1 MSEFLSQDEVDSLLK
16 GVTGETDDD
25 LDHQEAVPGEVR
37 SYNMAS
43 QERIVRGRM
52 PTMEIINERFARL
65 FRIGLFNF
73 IRRTPEISV
82 GPVRV
87 LKFGEFIR
95 NLHVPTNLNIIQAK
109 PLRGNGLFVFD
120 PNLAFLVVD
129 NMFGGDGRFHTRVE
143 GREFTQTEQRII
155 LKLLEVVFETYGK
168 SWEAVYPLEFEFVRS
183 EMNPQFANIATPNE
197 VVIVT
202 TFDIELGGNGGAL
215 HICMPYSMLEPV
227 KDLLYSTMQGE
238 HLAVDKRWLQLLSR
252 QVQSANIELVAT
264 LGQADM
270 TFEQV
275 LKIRS
280 GDIIPLEVGESIFA
294 SVDGVPVMECKYGAF
309 NNQYALKVEKMLSTN
324 EGEGHA

>member
-25 LDHQEAVPGEVR
+25 LDHQEVAPGEVR
-37 SYNMAS
+37 SYNLAS

-95 NLHVPTNLNIIQAK
+95 NLHVPTNLNLIQAK

-120 PNLAFLVVD
+120 PNLVFLVVD

-155 LKLLEVVFETYGK
+155 QKLLGVADVTATNYLQEL
-168 SWEAVYPLEFEFVRS
+168 AAMAARS
-183 EMNPQFANIATPNE
+183 TFACPIPCSNRSRICSIAPCKANIWQSINVGCNCFPSRCNLPTSNWLPR
-197 VVIVT
+197 
-202 TFDIELGGNGGAL
+202 
-215 HICMPYSMLEPV
+215 SV
-227 KDLLYSTMQGE
+227 KPT
-238 HLAVDKRWLQLLSR
+238 
-252 QVQSANIELVAT
+252 
-264 LGQADM
+264 
-270 TFEQV
+270 
-275 LKIRS
+275 
-280 GDIIPLEVGESIFA
+280 
-294 SVDGVPVMECKYGAF
+294 
-309 NNQYALKVEKMLSTN
+309 
-324 EGEGHA
+324 

>member
-16 GVTGETDDD
+16 GVTGETDEPVE
-25 LDHQEAVPGEVR
+25 QEPAAGVR
-37 SYNMAS
+37 PYNLAS

-95 NLHVPTNLNIIQAK
+95 NLHVPTNLNLIQAK
-109 PLRGNGLFVFD
+109 PLRGNGLFIFD
-120 PNLAFLVVD
+120 PNLVFLVVD

-155 LKLLEVVFETYGK
+155 QKMLEVVFETYGK
-168 SWEAVYPLEFEFVRS
+168 SWESVHPLTFEFVRS

-202 TFDIELGGNGGAL
+202 TFDIELGGNGGSF
-215 HICMPYSMLEPV
+215 HTCMPYSMLEPV
-227 KDLLYSTMQGE
+227 KDLLYSAMQGE
-238 HLAVDKRWLQLLSR
+238 HQAMDHRWLQLMSR
-252 QVQSANIELVAT
+252 QVQSASVELVAT
-264 LGQADM
+264 LGQAKV

-275 LKIRS
+275 LKMKS
-280 GDIIPLEVGESIFA
+280 GDVVPLEVGENVVA
-294 SVDGVPVMECKYGAF
+294 SVDGVPVLECKYGAF
-309 NNQYALKVEKMLSTN
+309 NNQYALKVEKVISIN
-324 EGEGHA
+324 EGQGHG